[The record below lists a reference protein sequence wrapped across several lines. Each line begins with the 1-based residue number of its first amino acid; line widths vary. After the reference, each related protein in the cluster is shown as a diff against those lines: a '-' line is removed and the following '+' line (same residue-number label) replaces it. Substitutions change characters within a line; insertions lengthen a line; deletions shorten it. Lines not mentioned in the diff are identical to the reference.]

1 MLRESPH
8 GLLYMRLHEEFNIE
22 TFSFLEGEGGILE
35 KDYHPIFTVHLAVQ
49 LKEYLYSV
57 AAQL

>member
-1 MLRESPH
+1 
-8 GLLYMRLHEEFNIE
+8 MRLHEEFNIE